1 MKEANKKSP
10 ICLLLAFCDKGK
22 GEDIEEYLNKHHL
35 KGGLILIGK
44 GTAESDVADIFGF
57 GMCDK
62 DIIACI
68 IPSEKQEE
76 ILSDVTKITGVEE
89 DSYGL
94 TMLIDISSASSTLL
108 EYVGFK
114 GV

>member
-1 MKEANKKSP
+1 MKEVKQKSP
-10 ICLLLAFCDKGK
+10 ISLLLIFCDKGR
-22 GEDIEEYLNKHHL
+22 GYEVEEYLNKHHL
-35 KGGLILIGK
+35 KGGLMIMGK

-57 GMCDK
+57 GMCDR

-68 IPSEKQEE
+68 IPSEKQDK
-76 ILSDVTKITGVEE
+76 ILEDVTKITGVEE

-94 TMLIDISSASSTLL
+94 TMLLDIASASSTML
-108 EYVGFK
+108 EHIGFK